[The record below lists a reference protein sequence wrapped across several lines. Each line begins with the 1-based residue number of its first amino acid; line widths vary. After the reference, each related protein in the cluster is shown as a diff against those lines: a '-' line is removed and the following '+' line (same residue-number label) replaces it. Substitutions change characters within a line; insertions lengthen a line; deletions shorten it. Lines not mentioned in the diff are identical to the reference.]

1 MAKKFY
7 RSTGDRM
14 IGGVCGGLARYLDWD
29 PTLVRI
35 ISAVL
40 ILFSNGIGLLAYI
53 LTWILAPEDESD
65 GEPARHADSEQ
76 RRRIVGGVLIGVGG
90 LLLIGQFVAWFD
102 FKIVMAVVLV
112 AAGVYII
119 VQKR

>member
-65 GEPARHADSEQ
+65 GEPARHVDSEQ

-90 LLLIGQFVAWFD
+90 LLLIGRFIAWFD

-112 AAGVYII
+112 AAGIYII